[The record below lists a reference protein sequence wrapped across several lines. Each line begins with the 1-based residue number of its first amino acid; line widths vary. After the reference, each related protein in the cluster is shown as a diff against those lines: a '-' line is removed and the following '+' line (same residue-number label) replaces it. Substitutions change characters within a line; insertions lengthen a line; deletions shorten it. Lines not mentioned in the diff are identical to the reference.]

1 MLQLVETDAGIE
13 AKTLFELTPK
23 QFSSELHTPIYR
35 NGHLF
40 GIRKFGGKRMVCLD
54 MDGNE
59 LWNSGS
65 DRFGHG
71 PYMFADG
78 MLLLLGEKGTL
89 TLAEATPSGYKRLAR
104 HDVLPNGHDAWGPM
118 AL

>member
-1 MLQLVETDAGIE
+1 MGVC
-13 AKTLFELTPK
+13 
-23 QFSSELHTPIYR
+23 SS
-35 NGHLF
+35 
-40 GIRKFGGKRMVCLD
+40 
-54 MDGNE
+54 E

-118 AL
+118 ALAAGRLIVRDMTRMVCLDLASK